1 MNLSQPRWKVNILF
15 VALGT
20 ALVIVLTRLSSVVAP
35 QNWYFTFGALLY
47 EVPEPTSWQ
56 AVVIKFGIPV
66 VVGLILGFVETE
78 NPSITAASAGF
89 LGAFILTWP
98 ALTSWELYAPAPL
111 LDRRGAFYL
120 VYLFY
125 FTAFAYLEM
134 VGARLTLVYLQATG
148 AGKAKK
154 SRQKIVADL
163 LDWKETVR
171 PIVVGVITGV
181 LSVVASKVF
190 AE

>member
-1 MNLSQPRWKVNILF
+1 MNLSQPMWKVNILF

-20 ALVIVLTRLSSVVAP
+20 ALVIILTRLSSIAAP
-35 QNWYFTFGALLY
+35 HNWYFTFGALLY

-56 AVVIKFGIPV
+56 AIVIKFGIPV
-66 VVGLILGFVETE
+66 VVGLLLGFVETE

-98 ALTSWELYAPAPL
+98 ALTSWELYAPAVL
-111 LDRRGAFYL
+111 MDRRGAFYL

-125 FTAFAYLEM
+125 FTSFAYLAM
-134 VGARLTLVYLQATG
+134 VGSRLTLVYLQTTG

-171 PIVVGVITGV
+171 PIVVGVVTGV